1 MPYTNQDPNL
11 HGIFRQLEDRILKNE
26 NAKRFTSPPITQDP
40 AAGMNGD
47 IWLNTTDNDLAYKD
61 ASGTKQVVATAAD
74 LTTKQATVTTQTNA
88 LTSPVTMTTANTF
101 YAGASLTLAAGTWLI
116 TANHTI
122 ASAANTAQS
131 VTSKL
136 YNGSTTVYASAQGY
150 SAAGGAGVI
159 GYVQSSLSAIVVLS
173 ASTTVSYAAAST
185 ASSSVIKVT
194 PDNNNTNA
202 TNTAAIMTAL
212 KFA

>member
-1 MPYTNQDPNL
+1 MPFTNQDPNL

-26 NAKRFTSPPITQDP
+26 NAKRFTSPPIAQDP

-61 ASGTKQVVATAAD
+61 ASGNKQVVATTAD
-74 LTTKQATVTTQTNA
+74 LTTKQPTVTTQTNA
-88 LTSPVTMTTANTF
+88 LTTAVTMSSANTF
-101 YAGASLTLAAGTWLI
+101 YAGASLTLAAGTWLV

-122 ASAANTAQS
+122 ASASNTAQS

-136 YNGSTTVYASAQGY
+136 YNGTTTVYASGQGF
-150 SAAGGAGVI
+150 SPAGGAGVV
-159 GYVQSSLSAIVVLS
+159 GYVQSTLTAIVTLV
-173 ASTTVSYAAAST
+173 ASTTITFAAAST